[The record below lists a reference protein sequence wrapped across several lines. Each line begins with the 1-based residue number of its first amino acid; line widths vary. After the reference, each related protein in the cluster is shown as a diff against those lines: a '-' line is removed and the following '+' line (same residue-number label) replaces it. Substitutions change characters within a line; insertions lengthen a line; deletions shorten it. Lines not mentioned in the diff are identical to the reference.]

1 MIMISIKRIF
11 ISIFVL
17 NLIITGLRPSILL
30 YNELRLLETSELSS
44 QSSEGIGQV
53 DSIDLTVLCDNNP
66 NGVLLDE
73 WGVSMLIETKDT
85 TVLFDTGQ
93 SYTGLR
99 ENSLVL
105 QKDLSRV
112 DFVVISHEHWDHV
125 GGLSYIEEVNPGV
138 TVYVPANMDSQ
149 TFNNINQSNLNPIKI
164 TDTII
169 IQPGFAIIGQLYG
182 PPYEHALAV
191 NVKGVGLVCIVGCS
205 HPGVENHVEK
215 AIQDLGINAYM
226 VIGGFHMTG
235 ADEQAI
241 QNTIDRLL
249 ELRLQKIYPIHCS
262 GDLIRQYMAENYPL
276 QYGQANIGFQITI
289 NSYTVNS
296 LTYIVLISISS
307 ALVLLIIGWFTRKK
321 LKLSKIN
328 G

>member
-1 MIMISIKRIF
+1 MISIKRIF

-125 GGLSYIEEVNPGV
+125 GGLSYIEEVNPGI
-138 TVYVPANMDSQ
+138 TVYVPADV
-149 TFNNINQSNLNPIKI
+149 
-164 TDTII
+164 
-169 IQPGFAIIGQLYG
+169 PG
-182 PPYEHALAV
+182 
-191 NVKGVGLVCIVGCS
+191 
-205 HPGVENHVEK
+205 
-215 AIQDLGINAYM
+215 
-226 VIGGFHMTG
+226 
-235 ADEQAI
+235 
-241 QNTIDRLL
+241 
-249 ELRLQKIYPIHCS
+249 
-262 GDLIRQYMAENYPL
+262 
-276 QYGQANIGFQITI
+276 ITI
-289 NSYTVNS
+289 
-296 LTYIVLISISS
+296 
-307 ALVLLIIGWFTRKK
+307 
-321 LKLSKIN
+321 
-328 G
+328 